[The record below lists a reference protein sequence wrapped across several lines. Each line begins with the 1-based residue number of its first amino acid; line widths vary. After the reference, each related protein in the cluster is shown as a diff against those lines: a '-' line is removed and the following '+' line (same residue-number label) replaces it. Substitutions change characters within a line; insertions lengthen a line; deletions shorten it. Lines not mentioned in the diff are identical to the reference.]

1 MNRYE
6 TSTPRAAFGLA
17 AIALTALTL
26 GLTVVLPAR
35 TDIGAQDASVLAAS
49 KATLSDVEAVDLPT
63 RVKRI
68 DVIAVREPKLTSMQ
82 LRDIQQ
88 RRKQQI

>member
-1 MNRYE
+1 MNRYK

-17 AIALTALTL
+17 AIAMTALTL

-35 TDIGAQDASVLAAS
+35 TDMNAQDASVLAAS

>member
-1 MNRYE
+1 MNRYK

-17 AIALTALTL
+17 AIAMTALTL

-35 TDIGAQDASVLAAS
+35 TDMGAHDAPV
-49 KATLSDVEAVDLPT
+49 ATLSDVEAVDLPT
-63 RVKRI
+63 RVERI
-68 DVIAVREPKLTSMQ
+68 DVIAVREPKLSSVQ

>member
-1 MNRYE
+1 MNRYK

-17 AIALTALTL
+17 AIAMTALTL

-35 TDIGAQDASVLAAS
+35 TDMGAHDAPVLATS

-63 RVKRI
+63 RVERI

>member
-17 AIALTALTL
+17 AIAMTALTL

-35 TDIGAQDASVLAAS
+35 TDMGAHDAPVLATS
-49 KATLSDVEAVDLPT
+49 KATLSDVEAVDRPT
-63 RVKRI
+63 RVERI
-68 DVIAVREPKLTSMQ
+68 DVVAVRESKLISVPH
-82 LRDIQQ
+82 RDIQQ
-88 RRKQQI
+88 KRKQQI

>member
-1 MNRYE
+1 MNRYK
-6 TSTPRAAFGLA
+6 TSTPRAAFSLA
-17 AIALTALTL
+17 AIAMTALTL

-35 TDIGAQDASVLAAS
+35 TERGAQDAPVLATS
-49 KATLSDVEAVDLPT
+49 KAMLSGVEAVDLPT
-63 RVKRI
+63 RVERI
-68 DVIAVREPKLTSMQ
+68 DVIAVREPKLSSVQ